1 MIYNQMVQALEAEGV
16 KEIVPELNKKFD
28 PSVMQAVD
36 VEDGEE
42 DDLVLK
48 VMNKGYMLKDR
59 LVRPAMVV
67 VSKKP
72 QIEEEKE
79 ENVDEIDSTK
89 VN

>member
-1 MIYNQMVQALEAEGV
+1 
-16 KEIVPELNKKFD
+16 
-28 PSVMQAVD
+28 MQAVD

-72 QIEEEKE
+72 QKEEEKG
-79 ENVDEIDSTK
+79 ENVESDSTK